1 MPKIEIFVVFT
12 QKQMMLESC
21 YNDSIFQKQRALN
34 KLKILSC
41 FLFIYLFIIFYNCKI
56 FSM

>member
-1 MPKIEIFVVFT
+1 MPKFEIFVVFT
-12 QKQMMLESC
+12 QKQMMLESG
-21 YNDSIFQKQRALN
+21 YNDSIFQKQKALN

-41 FLFIYLFIIFYNCKI
+41 SLFIYLSFFYNCKI